1 MDNITAPKITKRLVL
16 ETLIKAIDAGDI
28 LLETYDVDTADVR
41 TYAENEIALLD
52 KRAEKAKERAAK
64 TRAEGDELMEV
75 VYEALGDDF
84 EPIADILSRIEGED
98 LSAAK
103 VIARMKKL
111 VSAGRAEKA
120 ELKIKPAEGGKARV
134 LMGYKRV

>member
-120 ELKIKPAEGGKARV
+120 ELKIKPAEGGKARI
-134 LMGYKRV
+134 LMGYKRA